1 VSVQSN
7 AGGPRLLVTPLLT
20 HDGKRGFTVRDK
32 SVSDLYYFFE
42 QSIVAAT
49 MNFQAIEVFA
59 NATIGRRARK
69 SIVVK
74 RKRGVEKN
82 LTPTHVPIK
91 PMHPC

>member
-1 VSVQSN
+1 M
-7 AGGPRLLVTPLLT
+7 LT
-20 HDGKRGFTVRDK
+20 HDGKRGFTVRDE
-32 SVSDLYYFFE
+32 SASDLYYFFE
-42 QSIVAAT
+42 QSIVSAT
-49 MNFQAIEVFA
+49 MNLQAIEVFA

-74 RKRGVEKN
+74 RKGGVEKN